1 MLFMRFGRVVVYDYP
16 ILKKIKKDG
25 SLENIPAKEY
35 SDFSFK
41 RLVKI
46 AVNQETRK
54 FTLGMLVFL
63 LICSLVVA
71 FGD

>member
-1 MLFMRFGRVVVYDYP
+1 MLFIRFGRVVVYDYP
-16 ILKKIKKDG
+16 ILKKIKEDG

-46 AVNQETRK
+46 AVNQEARK